1 MYECTMNDFKDLSFL
16 NDGYNSLKSLSLT
29 GPDLSKSFIC
39 NNGIIIPFGNIIS
52 YDNNNYKINNQRT
65 NMPEYIIYD
74 TSQVKIR
81 YIIQVE
87 RSFSYI

>member
-1 MYECTMNDFKDLSFL
+1 MNDFKDLSFL

-52 YDNNNYKINNQRT
+52 YDKNNYKLNNQRT
-65 NMPEYIIYD
+65 NMLEYIIYD
-74 TSQVKIR
+74 TTQVKIR

-87 RSFSYI
+87 RSF